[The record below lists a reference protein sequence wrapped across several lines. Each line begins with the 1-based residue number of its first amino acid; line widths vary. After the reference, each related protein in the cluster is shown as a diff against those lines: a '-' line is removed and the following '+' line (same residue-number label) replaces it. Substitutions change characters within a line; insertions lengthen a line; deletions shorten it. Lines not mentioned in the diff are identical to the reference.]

1 MSDSDLS
8 DAPEYDDDPFQAP
21 ISSLESAEPT
31 LPWLPPLPTVLSQSS
46 RVILP
51 LAKST
56 LYSKNLFR
64 REVLDSHPPQMTI
77 LCLQAGCK
85 YRHPSKPVTFN
96 STSNLWKHLESV

>member
-21 ISSLESAEPT
+21 IPSLECAEPT

-51 LAKST
+51 LAK
-56 LYSKNLFR
+56 
-64 REVLDSHPPQMTI
+64 
-77 LCLQAGCK
+77 
-85 YRHPSKPVTFN
+85 
-96 STSNLWKHLESV
+96 